1 MTSDKRLGNAGK
13 LYVCATPIG
22 NLKDI
27 TLRALET
34 LQAVDLIAAE
44 DTRRTRKLLTHY
56 GIKKRLVSFHE
67 HNEAKA
73 LPELVERLLAGSTV
87 AQVSDAGMPGIAD
100 PGHRLIRACLQ
111 ERIPVEVLPGPSAL
125 LTAAVLSGLP
135 TDDIRFLGF
144 MPRKSE
150 ARRKLL
156 EDLKE
161 EPSSIVFYESPHRLK
176 KTLADI
182 GQGGLRERPMFIGR
196 ELTKLFEE
204 QLRGA
209 AGQLLD
215 LLADREDI
223 KGELVLVIA
232 GAKEPPTSSPEEIAE
247 AVQAEIGAGQSKS
260 EAIRVVAER
269 LKVSRRRVYEIAH
282 KTK

>member
-1 MTSDKRLGNAGK
+1 MRANPAGK
-13 LYVCATPIG
+13 LYVCPTPIG

-34 LQAVDLIAAE
+34 LEAVDLIAAE

-73 LPELVERLLAGSTV
+73 LPKLVEALRSGATI
-87 AQVSDAGMPGIAD
+87 AQVSDAGMPGVAD
-100 PGHRLIRACLQ
+100 PGHRLIRACV
-111 ERIPVEVLPGPSAL
+111 EEGIPIEVLPGPSAF
-125 LTAAVLSGLP
+125 LTAAVVSGLP

-144 MPRKSE
+144 TPRKSE
-150 ARRKLL
+150 ARRGLL
-156 EDLKE
+156 EHLRD
-161 EPSSIVFYESPHRLK
+161 EPSTIVFYESPHRLK

-182 GQGGLRERPMFIGR
+182 DQGGLRDRPMFIGR

-204 QLRGA
+204 QLRGT
-209 AGQLLD
+209 AGELLD
-215 LLADREDI
+215 LLAGRAEI

-232 GAKEPPTSSPEEIAE
+232 GAKGPPVNSPEAIAE
-247 AVQAEIGAGQSKS
+247 AVKAEIGAGQSKS
-260 EAIRVVAER
+260 QAIRVVAER
-269 LKVSRRRVYEIAH
+269 LKVSRRLVYEIAH
-282 KTK
+282 GSK